1 MASRTSSTKSSAAL
15 DPALSQK
22 KRARRRLIGAAAVC
36 LAAAILLPV
45 LLDSEPR
52 QVRGDVEARIPS
64 RDTPL
69 YEPADPTAR
78 SGSIRQSAPQPD
90 SQSAASGGTALAP
103 SSQSRVDGAASTP
116 AQTSQPAAP
125 QEAQQAPK
133 QAAEQ
138 AAQKSSPQTTPNP
151 AASTRDAAADSKRA
165 DDPIAKLA
173 RAQEAQTP
181 PADPKAGGF
190 IVQVGA
196 FASDKSAAEQI
207 DRTSKAGFKAYR
219 ETIKTAQGERIRVR
233 IGPYATRDEADK
245 ARDKLRAA
253 GIESVLIAP

>member
-1 MASRTSSTKSSAAL
+1 MASRTSSSKSSAAL

-69 YEPADPTAR
+69 YERVDPTAR

-90 SQSAASGGTALAP
+90 AQPATQGAAP
-103 SSQSRVDGAASTP
+103 SA
-116 AQTSQPAAP
+116 PAAP
-125 QEAQQAPK
+125 SAQGRETGAVPSTAQASQAAPQQAAP
-133 QAAEQ
+133 QAAPKTAVQ
-138 AAQKSSPQTTPNP
+138 AEVKPTAKP
-151 AASTRDAAADSKRA
+151 AAAAREPASAPKNV
-165 DDPIAKLA
+165 DDPIGKLA
-173 RAQEAQTP
+173 QAQEAQTP
-181 PADPKAGGF
+181 PEVPKGGGF

-196 FASDKSAAEQI
+196 FASEKGASEQI
-207 DRTSKAGFKAYR
+207 ERTSKAGFKAYR
-219 ETIKTAQGERIRVR
+219 ETIKTAQGNRIRVR
-233 IGPYATRDEADK
+233 IGPYATRDEADR
-245 ARDKLRAA
+245 ARATLRAA

>member
-1 MASRTSSTKSSAAL
+1 M
-15 DPALSQK
+15 
-22 KRARRRLIGAAAVC
+22 C

-69 YEPADPTAR
+69 YEPADPTTR

-90 SQSAASGGTALAP
+90 TQSAASGGAALAS
-103 SSQSRVDGAASTP
+103 SSQSRVDGLSSTP
-116 AQTSQPAAP
+116 AQASQPAAP

-133 QAAEQ
+133 QAAQQ
-138 AAQKSSPQTTPNP
+138 APQKPSPQTTPKP
-151 AASTRDAAADSKRA
+151 AASTREAPAPSKPA

-233 IGPYATRDEADK
+233 IGPFATRDEADK
-245 ARDKLRAA
+245 ARVKLRAA

>member
-90 SQSAASGGTALAP
+90 TPSAASGGAALAS
-103 SSQSRVDGAASTP
+103 SSQSRVDGVASTP
-116 AQTSQPAAP
+116 AQASQPAAP

-133 QAAEQ
+133 QAAQQ
-138 AAQKSSPQTTPNP
+138 APQKPSPQTTPKP
-151 AASTRDAAADSKRA
+151 AASTREVPAPSKPA

-245 ARDKLRAA
+245 ARVTLRAA